1 MSAILRLP
9 YKYNNLFRNR
19 QNLSHLSS
27 LVSCLFLIFAPAF
40 AVRSMEFIEQFI
52 FGEGIAHS
60 IFVLAIVIAIGTLL
74 AKIKIGG
81 ISLGATWV
89 LFAGIVAS
97 HFGMKLHADALNFV
111 RDFGLTLFVFSIGL
125 QIGPS
130 FFSSLRQGGLRQ
142 MWLSIL
148 TMLLGGVVAYL
159 LYLATNTPLQTMV
172 GVMDGAV
179 ANTPAMGATQQAYI
193 DLTGLDDKSIP
204 MGFAVAYPIG
214 VVAVIIAFIILK
226 KVLRIDISKEREVV
240 ESHLGGNKFAAKFSI
255 EVTNEQMNGKS
266 VGEIRHIIARQ
277 FVISRISHDGNKAFI
292 ADSASKVYC
301 GDKIFVVSS
310 VEDKEAILAF
320 LGREI
325 EMLEEEWGEF
335 EGQLVSRRIVVTQPE
350 INGKR
355 FVDLRL
361 RTKYGINITRVN
373 RAGVDIIP
381 HQGMELQLGDKVM
394 VVGSEEAINE
404 VSKLLGNSLKK
415 LHEPH
420 IFTLFL
426 GIALGVLVGSIPLI
440 DASQPIKLGLAAG
453 PMLMAIIIGRFGTH
467 WHLITYTTLSANLM
481 LREVGL
487 AMFLASVGLASGN
500 GFVNAVVGGGYIW
513 LLYGL
518 IIAIVPLI
526 LVGIYA
532 RLRYKSDFFTIMGM
546 LSGSM
551 TNPIALNYANSLAGS
566 DMPAISYATVYP
578 LAMFLRVVI
587 AQLMVLFLM

>member
-1 MSAILRLP
+1 MP
-9 YKYNNLFRNR
+9 P
-19 QNLSHLSS
+19 HLQ
-27 LVSCLFLIFAPAF
+27 FAT
-40 AVRSMEFIEQFI
+40 MEFIEQFI
-52 FGEGIAHS
+52 FGSGIAHS
-60 IFVLAIVIAIGTLL
+60 IFVLATVIATGTLL

-81 ISLGATWV
+81 ISLGATWT

-97 HFGMKLHADALNFV
+97 HFGMKLDADTLGFV

-130 FFSSLRQGGLRQ
+130 FFSSLRHGGLRQ
-142 MWLSIL
+142 MWLSVL
-148 TMLLGGVVAYL
+148 TMILGAVVAYL
-159 LYLATNTPLQTMV
+159 LYWVTNTPLQTMV

-179 ANTPAMGATQQAYI
+179 ANTPAMGATQQTYL
-193 DLTGLDDKSIP
+193 DLTGIDDKSIP
-204 MGFAVAYPIG
+204 LSFAVAYPIG
-214 VVAVIIAFIILK
+214 VVTVILAFMLLRKI
-226 KVLRIDISKEREVV
+226 LRIDLTKEREDA
-240 ESHLGGNKFAAKFSI
+240 EKRMGENKMAAKFSI
-255 EVTNEQMNGKS
+255 EVTNQQMNGKS
-266 VGEIRHIIARQ
+266 VGEIRQIISRQ
-277 FVISRISHDGNKAFI
+277 FVISRISHAENKAFI
-292 ADSASKVYC
+292 ADVNSKVYT

-310 VEDKEAILAF
+310 AEDKQAILAF
-320 LGREI
+320 LGTEI

-335 EGQLVSRRIVVTQPE
+335 EGQLVSRRIVVTQPK

-440 DASQPIKLGLAAG
+440 DAPQPIKLGLAAG

-487 AMFLASVGLASGN
+487 AIFLASVGLASGN
-500 GFVNAVVGGGYIW
+500 GFVDAVVGGGYIW
-513 LLYGL
+513 LLYSL
-518 IIAIVPLI
+518 IIAVVPLV

-532 RLRYKSDFFTIMGM
+532 RLRYKMDFYTIMGV
-546 LSGSM
+546 LAGSM
-551 TNPIALNYANSLAGS
+551 TNPIALNYANSSAGS

-578 LAMFLRVVI
+578 LAMFLRVII
-587 AQLMVLFLM
+587 AQMMIMMFV

>member
-1 MSAILRLP
+1 
-9 YKYNNLFRNR
+9 
-19 QNLSHLSS
+19 
-27 LVSCLFLIFAPAF
+27 
-40 AVRSMEFIEQFI
+40 MEFFEQFL

-60 IFVLAIVIAIGTLL
+60 IFVLAMVVAVGTLF
-74 AKIKIGG
+74 AKVKIAG
-81 ISLGATWV
+81 ISLGATWI

-97 HFGMKLHADALNFV
+97 HFGMNLHTETLNFV

-130 FFSSLRQGGLRQ
+130 FFSSLRQGGLRL
-142 MWLSIL
+142 MWLAIL
-148 TMLLGGVVAYL
+148 TIVLGGVVAYL
-159 LYLATNTPLQTMV
+159 LSLITKTPLQTMV

-179 ANTPAMGATQQAYI
+179 ANTPAMGATQQTFFDITGI
-193 DLTGLDDKSIP
+193 DDRTIP
-204 MGFAVAYPIG
+204 MSFAVAYPVG
-214 VVAVIIAFIILK
+214 VVAVIIAFMLLRGL
-226 KVLRIDISKEREVV
+226 LRIDLRN
-240 ESHLGGNKFAAKFSI
+240 ESDIVAKRYGENRLAAKYSI
-255 EVTNEQMNGKS
+255 EVMNRQMDGKS
-266 VGEIRHIIARQ
+266 VGEIRQIISRQ
-277 FVISRISHDGNKAFI
+277 FVISRISHDGNKASI
-292 ADSASKVYC
+292 ADASSVVHC

-310 VEDKEAILAF
+310 AEDKEAILAF

-335 EGQLVSRRIVVTQPE
+335 EGELVSRRIIVTQPK

-373 RAGVDIIP
+373 RAGVDLIP

-404 VSKLLGNSLKK
+404 VAKLLGNSLKK
-415 LHEPH
+415 LRDPH
-420 IFTLFL
+420 IFTLFF

-440 DASQPIKLGLAAG
+440 EASQPIKLGLAAG
-453 PMLMAIIIGRFGTH
+453 PMLMAILIGRFGTH

-487 AMFLASVGLASGN
+487 AIFLASVGLASGS
-500 GFVNAVVGGGYIW
+500 GFVSAVAGGGYIW
-513 LLYGL
+513 LLYAL
-518 IIAIVPLI
+518 IIAIVPII

-532 RLRYKSDFFTIMGM
+532 RLRFKMDFFTIMGV
-546 LSGSM
+546 LSGCM
-551 TNPIALNYANSLAGS
+551 TNSIALNYANSLAGS

-587 AQLMVLFLM
+587 AQAMLLLLL

>member
-1 MSAILRLP
+1 
-9 YKYNNLFRNR
+9 
-19 QNLSHLSS
+19 
-27 LVSCLFLIFAPAF
+27 
-40 AVRSMEFIEQFI
+40 MEFIEQLV

-60 IFVLAIVIAIGTLL
+60 IFVLAMVIAIGTLL
-74 AKIKIGG
+74 AKVKIGG
-81 ISLGATWV
+81 ISLGATWI
-89 LFAGIVAS
+89 LFVGILAS
-97 HFGMKLHADALNFV
+97 HFNMTLDGEMLKFV

-130 FFSSLRQGGLRQ
+130 FFSSLRHGGLKL

-148 TMLLGGVVAYL
+148 TMLFGGVVAYL
-159 LYLATNTPLQTMV
+159 LFLVTNTPLQTMV
-172 GVMDGAV
+172 GTMDGAV
-179 ANTPAMGATQQAYI
+179 ANTPAMGATQQSFI
-193 DLTGLDDKSIP
+193 DIMGFDDKSIP
-204 MGFAVAYPIG
+204 MSFAVAYPIG
-214 VVAVIIAFIILK
+214 VVAVIIAFML
-226 KVLRIDISKEREVV
+226 LRKMLRVDVERERV
-240 ESHLGGNKFAAKFSI
+240 EAEKRMSGNKFAAKYSI
-255 EVTNEQMNGKS
+255 EVTNRQMDGKT

-277 FVISRISHDGNKAFI
+277 FVISRISHRNNEAFI
-292 ADSASKVYC
+292 ADSSSKIYC
-301 GDKIFVVSS
+301 GDKIFVVSNA
-310 VEDKEAILAF
+310 EDKEAILAF
-320 LGREI
+320 LGSEI
-325 EMLEEEWGEF
+325 EMLEKEWGKF
-335 EGQLVSRRIVVTQPE
+335 EGQLVSRRIVVTQPN

-440 DASQPIKLGLAAG
+440 DAPQPIKLGLAAG
-453 PMLMAIIIGRFGTH
+453 PMLMAIVIGRFGTH

-487 AMFLASVGLASGN
+487 AMFLASVGLASGE
-500 GFVNAVVGGGYIW
+500 GFIEAVTNGGYIW
-513 LLYGL
+513 LLFAL
-518 IIAIVPLI
+518 IIAIVPLLI
-526 LVGIYA
+526 VGVYA
-532 RLRYKSDFFTIMGM
+532 RFRYKMDFFSIMGM

-551 TNPIALNYANSLAGS
+551 TNPIALNYANTLAGS

-587 AQLMVLFLM
+587 AQLMILFLL

>member
-1 MSAILRLP
+1 
-9 YKYNNLFRNR
+9 
-19 QNLSHLSS
+19 
-27 LVSCLFLIFAPAF
+27 
-40 AVRSMEFIEQFI
+40 MEFLNQFF

-74 AKIKIGG
+74 AKIKVGG
-81 ISLGATWV
+81 ISLGATWI

-97 HFGMKLHADALNFV
+97 HFGMTLHTDTLNFV

-130 FFSSLRQGGLRQ
+130 FFSSLRHGGLRQ
-142 MWLSIL
+142 MGLAVL
-148 TMLLGGVVAYL
+148 TMLLGAIVAYL
-159 LYLATNTPLQTMV
+159 LYLATDTPLQTMV

-179 ANTPAMGATQQAYI
+179 ANTPAMGATQQTYL
-193 DLTGLDDKSIP
+193 DLTGIDDKSIP
-204 MGFAVAYPIG
+204 LSFAVAYPIG
-214 VVAVIIAFIILK
+214 VVAVILAFM
-226 KVLRIDISKEREVV
+226 VLRGVLRVDIKKEREEVARRYG
-240 ESHLGGNKFAAKFSI
+240 ENRLAAKYSI
-255 EVTNEQMNGKS
+255 EVENGQMNGKS
-266 VGEIRHIIARQ
+266 VGEIRQIIARQ

-292 ADSASKVYC
+292 ADASSKVYC

-310 VEDKEAILAF
+310 AEDKEAILAF
-320 LGREI
+320 LGREV

-335 EGQLVSRRIVVTQPE
+335 EGQLVSRRIVVTRSE

-426 GIALGVLVGSIPLI
+426 GIALGVLVGSIPFI
-440 DASQPIKLGLAAG
+440 EAPQPVKLGLAAG

-500 GFVNAVVGGGYIW
+500 GFVEAVVGGGYIW
-513 LLYGL
+513 LLYAL
-518 IIAIVPLI
+518 VIAIVPLLI
-526 LVGIYA
+526 IGLFA
-532 RLRYKSDFFTIMGM
+532 RLYCKMDIFTIMGM

-578 LAMFLRVVI
+578 LAMFLRVLI
-587 AQLMVLFLM
+587 AQTMILSLLS

>member
-1 MSAILRLP
+1 
-9 YKYNNLFRNR
+9 
-19 QNLSHLSS
+19 
-27 LVSCLFLIFAPAF
+27 
-40 AVRSMEFIEQFI
+40 MEFIEQFV

-74 AKIKIGG
+74 AKVKIGG

-97 HFGMKLHADALNFV
+97 HFGMNLHADTLNFV

-130 FFSSLRQGGLRQ
+130 FFSSLRQGGLKQ

-148 TMLLGGVVAYL
+148 TMLLGGAVAYL
-159 LYLATNTPLQTMV
+159 LFLATDTPLQTMV

-179 ANTPAMGATQQAYI
+179 ANTPAMGATQQTFLDI
-193 DLTGLDDKSIP
+193 TGIDDKSIP
-204 MGFAVAYPIG
+204 LSFAVAYPIG
-214 VVAVIIAFIILK
+214 VVAVIVAFMILRAILRVDIA
-226 KVLRIDISKEREVV
+226 KERAEV
-240 ESHLGGNKFAAKFSI
+240 EKRLGGNKFAAKFSI
-255 EVTNEQMNGKS
+255 EVINRQMDGKS
-266 VGEIRHIIARQ
+266 VGEIRQIIARQ

-292 ADSASKVYC
+292 ADATSIVHC

-335 EGQLVSRRIVVTQPE
+335 EGQLVSRRILVTQPK

-404 VSKLLGNSLKK
+404 VAKLLGNSLQK
-415 LHEPH
+415 LRDPH
-420 IFTLFL
+420 IFTIFL
-426 GIALGVLVGSIPLI
+426 GIALGVFVGSIPLI
-440 DASQPIKLGLAAG
+440 DAPQPIKLGLAAG
-453 PMLMAIIIGRFGTH
+453 PMLMAILIGRFGTH

-500 GFVNAVVGGGYIW
+500 GFVSAVVNGGYIW
-513 LLYGL
+513 LLYAL

-526 LVGIYA
+526 LVGVYA
-532 RLRYKSDFFTIMGM
+532 RLRYKCDFFTITGM

-566 DMPAISYATVYP
+566 DMPAITYATVYP
-578 LAMFLRVVI
+578 LAMFLRVII
-587 AQLMVLFLM
+587 AQLMILFLI

>member
-1 MSAILRLP
+1 
-9 YKYNNLFRNR
+9 
-19 QNLSHLSS
+19 
-27 LVSCLFLIFAPAF
+27 
-40 AVRSMEFIEQFI
+40 MEFLEQFI

-60 IFVLAIVIAIGTLL
+60 IFVLAMVIAVGTLL
-74 AKIKIGG
+74 AKIKVGG
-81 ISLGATWV
+81 ISLGATWT

-97 HFGMKLHADALNFV
+97 HLGMTLHADTLNFV

-130 FFSSLRQGGLRQ
+130 FFSSLRQGGLKQ

-148 TMLLGGVVAYL
+148 AMLFAAVVAYL
-159 LYLATNTPLQTMV
+159 LFLATDTPLQTMV

-179 ANTPAMGATQQAYI
+179 ANTPAMGAAQQAYL
-193 DLTGLDDKSIP
+193 DLTGIDDKSIP
-204 MGFAVAYPIG
+204 LSFAVAYPIG
-214 VVAVIIAFIILK
+214 VVAVILAFMLLRWILR
-226 KVLRIDISKEREVV
+226 VDISKERDIVAK
-240 ESHLGGNKFAAKFSI
+240 SMGGNKLAAKFSI

-266 VGEIRHIIARQ
+266 VGEIRQIIARQ

-292 ADSASKVYC
+292 ADASSKVHC
-301 GDKIFVVSS
+301 GDKVFVVCGA
-310 VEDKEAILAF
+310 EDKEAILAF
-320 LGREI
+320 LGSEI

-335 EGQLVSRRIVVTQPE
+335 EGQLVSRRIVVTQPK

-404 VSKLLGNSLKK
+404 VAKLLGNSLKK

-420 IFTLFL
+420 IFTLFI

-440 DASQPIKLGLAAG
+440 DAPQPIKLGLAAG

-500 GFVNAVVGGGYIW
+500 GFVEAVVNGGYIW
-513 LLYGL
+513 LLYAL
-518 IIAIVPLI
+518 IIAVVPLLI
-526 LVGIYA
+526 VGVYA
-532 RLRYKSDFFTIMGM
+532 RLRYKMDLFTIMGM

-587 AQLMVLFLM
+587 AQAMILMLM

>member
-1 MSAILRLP
+1 
-9 YKYNNLFRNR
+9 
-19 QNLSHLSS
+19 
-27 LVSCLFLIFAPAF
+27 
-40 AVRSMEFIEQFI
+40 MEFIEQFV

-74 AKIKIGG
+74 AKVKIGG

-97 HFGMKLHADALNFV
+97 HFGMNLHADTLNFV

-130 FFSSLRQGGLRQ
+130 FFSSLRQGGLKQ

-148 TMLLGGVVAYL
+148 TMLLGGAVAYL
-159 LYLATNTPLQTMV
+159 LLLATDTPLQTMV

-179 ANTPAMGATQQAYI
+179 ANTPAMGATQQTFLDI
-193 DLTGLDDKSIP
+193 TGIDDKSIP
-204 MGFAVAYPIG
+204 LSFAVAYPIG
-214 VVAVIIAFIILK
+214 VVAVIIAFMILRAI
-226 KVLRIDISKEREVV
+226 LRVDIAKERAEA
-240 ESHLGGNKFAAKFSI
+240 EKRLGGNKFAAKFSI
-255 EVTNEQMNGKS
+255 EVINRQMDGKS
-266 VGEIRHIIARQ
+266 VGEIRQIIARQ

-292 ADSASKVYC
+292 ADATSIVHC

-335 EGQLVSRRIVVTQPE
+335 EGQLVSRRILVTQPK

-404 VSKLLGNSLKK
+404 VAKLLGNSLQK
-415 LHEPH
+415 LRDPH
-420 IFTLFL
+420 IFTIFL
-426 GIALGVLVGSIPLI
+426 GIALGVFVGSIPLI
-440 DASQPIKLGLAAG
+440 DAPQPIKLGLAAG
-453 PMLMAIIIGRFGTH
+453 PMLMAILIGRFGTH

-500 GFVNAVVGGGYIW
+500 GFVSAVVNGGYIW
-513 LLYGL
+513 LLYAL

-526 LVGIYA
+526 LVGVYA
-532 RLRYKSDFFTIMGM
+532 RLRYKCDFFTITGM

-566 DMPAISYATVYP
+566 DMPAITYATVYP
-578 LAMFLRVVI
+578 LAMFLRVII
-587 AQLMVLFLM
+587 AQLMILFLI

>member
-1 MSAILRLP
+1 
-9 YKYNNLFRNR
+9 
-19 QNLSHLSS
+19 
-27 LVSCLFLIFAPAF
+27 
-40 AVRSMEFIEQFI
+40 MEFFEQFL

-60 IFVLAIVIAIGTLL
+60 IFVLAIVVAVGTLF
-74 AKIKIGG
+74 AKVKIAG
-81 ISLGATWV
+81 ISLGATWI

-97 HFGMKLHADALNFV
+97 HFGMNLHTETLNFV

-130 FFSSLRQGGLRQ
+130 FFSSLRQGGLRL
-142 MWLSIL
+142 MWLAIL
-148 TMLLGGVVAYL
+148 TIVLGGVVAYL
-159 LYLATNTPLQTMV
+159 LSLITKTPLQTMV

-179 ANTPAMGATQQAYI
+179 ANTPAMGATQQTFFDITGI
-193 DLTGLDDKSIP
+193 DDRTIP
-204 MGFAVAYPIG
+204 MSFAVAYPVG
-214 VVAVIIAFIILK
+214 VVAVIIAFILLRGL
-226 KVLRIDISKEREVV
+226 LRIDLRN
-240 ESHLGGNKFAAKFSI
+240 ESDIVAKRYGENRLAAKYSI
-255 EVTNEQMNGKS
+255 EVMNRQMDGKS
-266 VGEIRHIIARQ
+266 VGEIRQIISRQ
-277 FVISRISHDGNKAFI
+277 FVISRISHDGNKASI
-292 ADSASKVYC
+292 ADASSVVHC

-310 VEDKEAILAF
+310 AEDKEAILAF

-335 EGQLVSRRIVVTQPE
+335 EGELVSRRIIVTQPK

-373 RAGVDIIP
+373 RAGVDLIP

-404 VSKLLGNSLKK
+404 VAKLLGNSLKK
-415 LHEPH
+415 LRDPH
-420 IFTLFL
+420 IFTLFF

-440 DASQPIKLGLAAG
+440 EASQPIKLGLAAG
-453 PMLMAIIIGRFGTH
+453 PMLMAILIGRFGTH

-487 AMFLASVGLASGN
+487 AIFLASVGLASGS
-500 GFVNAVVGGGYIW
+500 GFVSAVAGGGYIW
-513 LLYGL
+513 LLYAL
-518 IIAIVPLI
+518 IIAIVPII

-532 RLRYKSDFFTIMGM
+532 RLRFKMDFFTIMGV
-546 LSGSM
+546 LSGCM
-551 TNPIALNYANSLAGS
+551 TNSIALNYANSLAGS

-587 AQLMVLFLM
+587 AQAMLLLLL

>member
-1 MSAILRLP
+1 
-9 YKYNNLFRNR
+9 
-19 QNLSHLSS
+19 
-27 LVSCLFLIFAPAF
+27 
-40 AVRSMEFIEQFI
+40 MEFVEQFV

-74 AKIKIGG
+74 AKVKIGG

-89 LFAGIVAS
+89 LFTGIMAS
-97 HFGMKLHADALNFV
+97 HFGMNLHTDTLNFV

-130 FFSSLRQGGLRQ
+130 FFSSLRQGGIRQ

-148 TMLLGGVVAYL
+148 TMFMGGGVAYL
-159 LYLATNTPLQTMV
+159 LFLVTDVPLQTMV

-179 ANTPAMGATQQAYI
+179 ANTPAMGATQQTFL
-193 DLTGLDDKSIP
+193 DVTGVDDQSIP
-204 MGFAVAYPIG
+204 LSFAVAYPIG
-214 VVAVIIAFIILK
+214 VVAVILAFMLLRAI
-226 KVLRIDISKEREVV
+226 LRIDIAKERMEA
-240 ESHLGGNKFAAKFSI
+240 EKRLGGNKFAAKYSI
-255 EVTNEQMNGKS
+255 EVINGQMNGKS
-266 VGEIRHIIARQ
+266 VGEIRQIISRQ
-277 FVISRISHDGNKAFI
+277 FVISRISHDGNKAVI
-292 ADSASKVYC
+292 ADASSTVHC

-335 EGQLVSRRIVVTQPE
+335 EGQLVSRRIVVTQPK

-415 LHEPH
+415 LRDPH

-426 GIALGVLVGSIPLI
+426 GIALGVFVGSIPLI
-440 DASQPIKLGLAAG
+440 EAPQPIKLGLAAG

-487 AMFLASVGLASGN
+487 SMFLASVGLASGN
-500 GFVNAVVGGGYIW
+500 GFVSAVANGGYIW
-513 LLYGL
+513 LLYAL

-526 LVGIYA
+526 LVGVYA

-566 DMPAISYATVYP
+566 DMPAITYATVYP
-578 LAMFLRVVI
+578 IAMFLRVVI
-587 AQLMVLFLM
+587 AQLMILFLM

>member
-1 MSAILRLP
+1 
-9 YKYNNLFRNR
+9 
-19 QNLSHLSS
+19 
-27 LVSCLFLIFAPAF
+27 
-40 AVRSMEFIEQFI
+40 MEFIEQFI
-52 FGEGIAHS
+52 FGSGIAHS
-60 IFVLAIVIAIGTLL
+60 IFVLATVIATGTLL

-81 ISLGATWV
+81 ISLGATWT

-97 HFGMKLHADALNFV
+97 HFGMKLDADTLGFV

-130 FFSSLRQGGLRQ
+130 FFSSLRHGGLRQ
-142 MWLSIL
+142 MWLSVL
-148 TMLLGGVVAYL
+148 TMILGAVVAYL
-159 LYLATNTPLQTMV
+159 LYWVTNTPLQTMV

-179 ANTPAMGATQQAYI
+179 ANTPAMGATQQTYL
-193 DLTGLDDKSIP
+193 DLTGIDDKSIP
-204 MGFAVAYPIG
+204 LSFAVAYPIG
-214 VVAVIIAFIILK
+214 VVAVILAFMLLRKI
-226 KVLRIDISKEREVV
+226 LRIDLTKEREDA
-240 ESHLGGNKFAAKFSI
+240 EKRMGENKMAAKFSI
-255 EVTNEQMNGKS
+255 EVTNQQMNGKS
-266 VGEIRHIIARQ
+266 VGEIRQIISRQ
-277 FVISRISHDGNKAFI
+277 FVISRISHAENKAFI
-292 ADSASKVYC
+292 ADVNSKVYT

-310 VEDKEAILAF
+310 AEDKQAILAF
-320 LGREI
+320 LGTEI

-335 EGQLVSRRIVVTQPE
+335 EGQLVSRRIVVTQPK

-440 DASQPIKLGLAAG
+440 DAPQPIKFGLAAG

-487 AMFLASVGLASGN
+487 AIFLASVGLASGN
-500 GFVNAVVGGGYIW
+500 GFVDAVVGGGYIW
-513 LLYGL
+513 LLYSL
-518 IIAIVPLI
+518 IIAVVPLV

-532 RLRYKSDFFTIMGM
+532 RLRYKMDFYTIMGV
-546 LSGSM
+546 LAGSM
-551 TNPIALNYANSLAGS
+551 TNPIALNYANSSAGS

-578 LAMFLRVVI
+578 LAMFLRVII
-587 AQLMVLFLM
+587 AQMMIMMFV

>member
-1 MSAILRLP
+1 
-9 YKYNNLFRNR
+9 
-19 QNLSHLSS
+19 
-27 LVSCLFLIFAPAF
+27 
-40 AVRSMEFIEQFI
+40 MEFIEELV

-60 IFVLAIVIAIGTLL
+60 IFVMAVVIAVGTLL
-74 AKIKIGG
+74 AKVKIGG
-81 ISLGATWV
+81 ISLGATWI
-89 LFAGIVAS
+89 LFVGILAS
-97 HFGMKLHADALNFV
+97 HFGMSLDADMLSFV

-130 FFSSLRQGGLRQ
+130 FFSSLRHGGLKL

-148 TMLLGGVVAYL
+148 TMLFGGAVAYL
-159 LYLATNTPLQTMV
+159 LFLSTNTPLQTMV
-172 GVMDGAV
+172 GTMDGAV
-179 ANTPAMGATQQAYI
+179 ANTPAMGATQQTFL
-193 DLTGLDDKSIP
+193 DLTGIDDKSIP
-204 MGFAVAYPIG
+204 MSFAVAYPIG
-214 VVAVIIAFIILK
+214 VVAVIIAFML
-226 KVLRIDISKEREVV
+226 LRKMLRVDVAKERAEA
-240 ESHLGGNKFAAKFSI
+240 EKRMGGNKFAAKYSI
-255 EVTNEQMNGKS
+255 EVSNRQMDGKT

-277 FVISRISHDGNKAFI
+277 FVISRISHRNNEAFI
-292 ADSASKVYC
+292 ADSSSKIYC
-301 GDKIFVVSS
+301 GDKIFVVSNA
-310 VEDKEAILAF
+310 EDKDAILAF
-320 LGREI
+320 LGDEI
-325 EMLEEEWGEF
+325 EMLEKEWGEF
-335 EGQLVSRRIVVTQPE
+335 DGQLVSRRIVVTQPN

-440 DASQPIKLGLAAG
+440 DAPQPIKLGLAAG

-487 AMFLASVGLASGN
+487 AMFLASVGLASGK
-500 GFVNAVVGGGYIW
+500 GFISAVVGGGYIW
-513 LLYGL
+513 LLYAL
-518 IIAIVPLI
+518 IIAIVPLLI
-526 LVGIYA
+526 VGIYA
-532 RLRYKSDFFTIMGM
+532 RFRYKMDFFTIMGM

-587 AQLMVLFLM
+587 AQLMILFLL

>member
-1 MSAILRLP
+1 
-9 YKYNNLFRNR
+9 
-19 QNLSHLSS
+19 
-27 LVSCLFLIFAPAF
+27 
-40 AVRSMEFIEQFI
+40 MEFLDQFI

-60 IFVLAIVIAIGTLL
+60 IFVLAMVIAIGTIL
-74 AKIKIGG
+74 AKVKIGG
-81 ISLGATWV
+81 ISLGATWI

-97 HFGMKLHADALNFV
+97 HFGMSLHTETLNFV

-130 FFSSLRQGGLRQ
+130 FFSSLRQGGLQQ
-142 MWLSIL
+142 MWLAIV
-148 TMLLGGVVAYL
+148 TMLLSAVVAYL
-159 LYLATNTPLQTMV
+159 LFLATDTPLQTMV

-179 ANTPAMGATQQAYI
+179 ANTPAMGATQQTYL

-204 MGFAVAYPIG
+204 LSFAVAYPVG
-214 VVAVIIAFIILK
+214 VVAVILAIMLLRKI
-226 KVLRIDISKEREVV
+226 LRIDIAKEREDA
-240 ESHLGGNKFAAKFSI
+240 EKRMGGNKFAAKFSI
-255 EVTNEQMNGKS
+255 EVTNRQMDGKS
-266 VGEIRHIIARQ
+266 VGEIRQIIARQ
-277 FVISRISHDGNKAFI
+277 FVISRISHGENKAAI
-292 ADSASKVYC
+292 ADVSSKVYC
-301 GDKIFVVSS
+301 GDKIFVVSNA
-310 VEDKEAILAF
+310 EDKEAILAF
-320 LGREI
+320 LGSEI

-335 EGQLVSRRIVVTQPE
+335 EGQLVSRRIVVTQPN

-404 VSKLLGNSLKK
+404 VAKLLGNSLKK

-426 GIALGVLVGSIPLI
+426 GIALGVLVGSIPFI
-440 DASQPIKLGLAAG
+440 EAPQPVKLGLAAG
-453 PMLMAIIIGRFGTH
+453 PMLVAIFIGRFGTH

-487 AMFLASVGLASGN
+487 AMFLAAVGLASGD
-500 GFVNAVVGGGYIW
+500 GFVEAVINGGYIW
-513 LLYGL
+513 LLYAL
-518 IIAIVPLI
+518 IIAIVPLLI
-526 LVGIYA
+526 VGIYA
-532 RLRYKSDFFTIMGM
+532 RLRFKIDFFTIMGM
-546 LSGSM
+546 LSGAM

-587 AQLMVLFLM
+587 AQGMLFMLL